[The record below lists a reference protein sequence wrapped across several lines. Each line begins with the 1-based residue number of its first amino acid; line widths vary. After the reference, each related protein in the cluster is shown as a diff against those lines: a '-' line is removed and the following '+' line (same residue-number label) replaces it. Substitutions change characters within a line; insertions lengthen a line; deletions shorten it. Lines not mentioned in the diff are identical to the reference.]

1 MNSINENIITC
12 EYINTRGQFINQ
24 RCKVQKTFCDGL
36 CKIHYTRKMKK
47 ENKKENKKED
57 KKENKKEENPTN
69 NIIFKLKEIIKE
81 YNIDTIELKNILNII
96 EEEEPEPEPKP
107 KIIEKPKPKIIIEE
121 EENEYII
128 EDDDEPIIKEKL
140 PPITDEIKTKTKNYL
155 QKTDK
160 KSCSL
165 YATAI
170 AFNKDAEYIQK
181 LYEENG
187 REKHD
192 GTSFNTIKKV
202 VNILSNN
209 AEVLSDFYEEKCEKY
224 KIIDENKTCCR
235 TKSLF
240 NHQCGR
246 IEYETCR
253 YCNEDYNCIKKNILK
268 TKQTEK
274 QFIKNNPTGRFLVS
288 YIGHT
293 FVIDNGVFYNYNKS
307 SGRRKITNIIK
318 IQ

>member
-1 MNSINENIITC
+1 MNSINENQKTC
-12 EYINTRGQFINQ
+12 VYIYTKGKFINQ
-24 RCKVQKTFCDGL
+24 RCGTKKICGDEMCMKHYKQENLRKEKQTDEKV
-36 CKIHYTRKMKK
+36 IK
-47 ENKKENKKED
+47 EKNTD
-57 KKENKKEENPTN
+57 DITN
-69 NIIFKLKEIIKE
+69 NIIFKLKKLIKE

-96 EEEEPEPEPKP
+96 EEEEPEPEPK
-107 KIIEKPKPKIIIEE
+107 IIEKPKPKI
-121 EENEYII
+121 II

-140 PPITDEIKTKTKNYL
+140 PPITDEIKTKTINYL

-160 KSCSL
+160 NSCSL

-192 GTSFNTIKKV
+192 GTSFNIIKKV

-209 AEVLSDFYEEKCEKY
+209 AEVLSDLYEEKCEKY
-224 KIIDENKTCCR
+224 KYIDENKTCCR

-240 NHQCGR
+240 NPQCGR
-246 IEYETCR
+246 ICIEYCR
-253 YCNEDYNCIKKNILK
+253 YCKEDYNCIKKNILK
-268 TKQTEK
+268 TKQTEN
-274 QFIKNNPTGRFLVS
+274 QFIKKNPTGRFLVS
-288 YIGHT
+288 GKGHS
-293 FVIDNGVFYNYNKS
+293 FVIDNGVSYDYNKS